1 MDTQDKYIEENDK
14 EKENNET
21 KINIDIK
28 NNTKKFSKI
37 KFLEDENDYCEILF
51 LTGC

>member
-21 KINIDIK
+21 KINI
-28 NNTKKFSKI
+28 
-37 KFLEDENDYCEILF
+37 NDVNK
-51 LTGC
+51 